1 MKIFSGT
8 KFFIF
13 LLDCAYTQNKCLSLR
28 WEINKLKQKKIAM
41 NSSFQHLFS
50 AVAVALAMVTML
62 GCASSQ
68 ERAERREQTRRMVA
82 EGIAERRLHISVNS
96 MSTLRYGTRMVSSDF
111 YVELRGDT
119 LESYLPYLGQV
130 YRSPVVSTPQGLNF
144 EAPLL
149 DYSESRPSADLTRLE
164 LLARTLEDTFLYILD
179 IYSNGKAYIRVR
191 GQNRDAISFDGDCD
205 ALR

>member
-1 MKIFSGT
+1 MKG
-8 KFFIF
+8 
-13 LLDCAYTQNKCLSLR
+13 
-28 WEINKLKQKKIAM
+28 
-41 NSSFQHLFS
+41 SFRQMYS
-50 AVAVALAMVTML
+50 VAAVALAMVLLL

-68 ERAERREQTRRMVA
+68 ERAERREQTRRLVA
-82 EGIAERRLHISVNS
+82 EGIAERRLHISINS

-111 YVELRGDT
+111 YVELRRDT

-149 DYSESRPSADLTRLE
+149 GYNESRPSPDLTRIE
-164 LLARTLEDTFLYILD
+164 LLARTLEDTFVYILEL
-179 IYSNGKAYIRVR
+179 YSNGKAYIRVR